1 MRLSKSLLLAM
12 LTIVMSFGLNN
23 TARAD
28 IELGKALKEIFV
40 KGSLDGDKLFMVLGM
55 EKAREIAGNAMGHA
69 VDIEELKDWS
79 SDSARMIQNGAHR
92 LWNSEHNGDV
102 VDHVGDAAR
111 LSVSTADDIFKW
123 PWRSLSKIPGSFSV
137 GLNDAREARANASN
151 GVSGT
156 LAYSGLAT
164 WTVVKGAYYLVIEAP
179 VKFVAALATT
189 TLAVPATLAYEA
201 IRLPIAIAL
210 GVTGKVL
217 RLGWMASKAIVMGSV
232 ALGTLTYS
240 AISTGIAA
248 AATTVAAGAI
258 AAFKITAKVIQF
270 PFRFFKKG
278 LVKAETT
285 INYKRM
291 SELAEALPGLLSADI
306 LNKLGVDPDMSVG
319 EARIED
325 YKAVLTL
332 RSKLDADK
340 EAMILKVGITFSSDK
355 DQQFLNVEAYLKGG
369 HFKELKKATGL
380 SGRKL
385 KPIIENNLENLLGE
399 ALLIFQGDDSQEKA
413 AELALAI

>member
-1 MRLSKSLLLAM
+1 MQLYRSLVLASLSIM
-12 LTIVMSFGLNN
+12 LGL
-23 TARAD
+23 TFAPKAHAD
-28 IELGKALKEIFV
+28 IELGKAIKEIFI
-40 KGSLDGDKLFMVLGM
+40 KGSLDGDRLFMVLGM
-55 EKAREIAGNAMGHA
+55 EQAREIAGNAMEHA

-111 LSVSTADDIFKW
+111 LSVETADDIFKW

-137 GLNDAREARANASN
+137 GLNDAREARASASN
-151 GVSGT
+151 GMSGT

-201 IRLPIAIAL
+201 IRLPIAITL
-210 GVTGKVL
+210 GVSGKAL

-232 ALGTLTYS
+232 ALGALTYS
-240 AISTGIAA
+240 ALSTGVAA
-248 AATTVAAGAI
+248 TATTVAAGAI
-258 AAFKITAKVIQF
+258 AAFKITAKIVQY

-291 SELAEALPGLLSADI
+291 SELAEALPSLLSADV

-332 RSKLDADK
+332 RSKLDTDK
-340 EAMILKVGITFSSDK
+340 EAMILKVGITFNSNK

-385 KPIIENNLENLLGE
+385 KPIVENNLENLLGE
-399 ALLIFQGDDSQEKA
+399 ALLIFQGDDSSDKA
-413 AELALAI
+413 VELALAI